1 LQRVLA
7 TKKIT
12 YQPKVNH
19 YIIAVASVLKDYR
32 ISFFVNQHLH
42 LNLER
47 DEDLISENK
56 SKESA
61 NSFCKYYYLDD
72 KSEFEYFLVQNKQ
85 LGKLYLKS
93 LKNFDFLLIVKT
105 IDEETI
111 DTGSFYE
118 RIKNIKDVQLAL
130 EIHYLTP
137 AEQKRIEND
146 F

>member
-1 LQRVLA
+1 MA

-12 YQPKVNH
+12 YQPKVNY
-19 YIIAVASVLKDYR
+19 YIIAIASVLKDYR
-32 ISFFVNQHLH
+32 ISFYVNQYLH

-47 DEDLISENK
+47 DEDLVSENK

-111 DTGSFYE
+111 D
-118 RIKNIKDVQLAL
+118 N
-130 EIHYLTP
+130 
-137 AEQKRIEND
+137 RIEFEKNKK
-146 F
+146 

>member
-1 LQRVLA
+1 MALHFSQASETILA
-7 TKKIT
+7 
-12 YQPKVNH
+12 
-19 YIIAVASVLKDYR
+19 D
-32 ISFFVNQHLH
+32 
-42 LNLER
+42 
-47 DEDLISENK
+47 
-56 SKESA
+56 
-61 NSFCKYYYLDD
+61 NSFEQILDD

-118 RIKNIKDVQLAL
+118 QLKNIKDVQLAL
-130 EIHYLTP
+130 EIHYLTST
-137 AEQKRIEND
+137 EQKRIEKD